1 MSLHFTLGVYT
12 KKSMFIGVYVE
23 KCKVYSLQLIKN
35 KKNENKKKYFFS
47 GVYTLHFTLS
57 L

>member
-23 KCKVYSLQLIKN
+23 KCKVYSLHLIKN
-35 KKNENKKKYFFS
+35 KKMKIKKKYCFFGS
-47 GVYTLHFTLS
+47 LHFTLYT
-57 L
+57 